1 MARVYLHPLPV
12 RIWHW
17 INAICFFFLILS
29 GLQMRYGDY
38 IEIISFRDAL
48 WIHNVFGFILTG
60 NFFLWVIYYHVTG
73 KVFSLYIP
81 AKPGEFGKFFRDLIR
96 QAAYYGYGLLIGE
109 KNPHEPNPNHK
120 FNPLQKISYHF
131 VMLFMPIQIL
141 TGLMLWNP
149 AYFSKWI
156 DLAGGILTIDTI
168 HVFLT
173 IFYISFIIVH
183 LYFAT
188 LGPTILSHIKAMFI
202 TGYEE
207 EH

>member
-1 MARVYLHPLPV
+1 MESKVYLHPLPV

-17 INAICFFFLILS
+17 LNALCFFFLLLS
-29 GLQMRYGDY
+29 GLQMRYGDVVSV
-38 IEIISFRDAL
+38 ISFRNAL
-48 WIHNVFGFILTG
+48 YLHNVFAFILIA
-60 NFFLWVIYYHVTG
+60 NFFVWVVYYHATG

-81 AKPGEFGKFFRDLIR
+81 AKPSELGTFFKELVR
-96 QAAYYGYGLLIGE
+96 QSAYYGYGLLVGE
-109 KNPHEPNPNHK
+109 KNPHEPTPERK

-149 AYFSKWI
+149 SWFSSWI
-156 DLAGGILTIDTI
+156 RYLGGILTVDTI
-168 HVFLT
+168 HVLLT
-173 IFYISFIIVH
+173 IFYLAFVVIH

-188 LGPTILSHIKAMFI
+188 LGPSIFTHIKAMF

-207 EH
+207 SH